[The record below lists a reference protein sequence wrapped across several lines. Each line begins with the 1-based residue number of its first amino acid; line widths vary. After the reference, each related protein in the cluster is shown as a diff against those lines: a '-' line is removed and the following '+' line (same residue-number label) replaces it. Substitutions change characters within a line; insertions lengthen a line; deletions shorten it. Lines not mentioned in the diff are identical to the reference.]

1 MNTEGFGA
9 QVKTIFLT
17 DRVACRLIAAWASF
31 STITALTQG
40 GFDRLAFAQDISMLK
55 LPAMIALFFVLFSVV
70 AFFLQPYH
78 SDSWF
83 MMVAATACVFRWLL
97 DFEHPTNEPLFWL
110 AVTVVYAMLTVP
122 FLRLN
127 QPLLEKIQIGSR
139 WVMGGAVLL
148 ALVSGGIIAAF
159 TCLRYQTFCTPNFDF
174 GLFCTI
180 LRRRIRKSS

>member
-83 MMVAATACVFRWLL
+83 MMVAATACVFRK
-97 DFEHPTNEPLFWL
+97 E
-110 AVTVVYAMLTVP
+110 VYVGLQVG
-122 FLRLN
+122 
-127 QPLLEKIQIGSR
+127 I
-139 WVMGGAVLL
+139 
-148 ALVSGGIIAAF
+148 ALQ
-159 TCLRYQTFCTPNFDF
+159 L
-174 GLFCTI
+174 
-180 LRRRIRKSS
+180 